1 MFVAAVIVKDDVDDL
16 AGRDLGLD
24 GVEEADELLVPVA
37 LYAAPDDFGQIH
49 WSTEYKYVARCS
61 APSWRAPLRSS
72 QKPTDMP
79 KQGARPNLA
88 LDGER
93 PIQVMGHRPV
103 TAGFQRQP
111 PLGAVERLDLRFLVD
126 REHHR
131 VGRRMHVEA
140 DDRDCQ
146 EFRARRAVETAIRPW
161 PL

>member
-1 MFVAAVIVKDDVDDL
+1 VFVAAVIVEDDVDDL

-37 LYAAPDDFGQIH
+37 LHAAPDDFGQIH
-49 WSTEYKYVARCS
+49 WSTEYKYAARCS

-93 PIQVMGHRPV
+93 PIQVVGHGRAAPL
-103 TAGFQRQP
+103 FHRQTR
-111 PLGAVERLDLRFLVD
+111 LGAVESLDLAFLID
-126 REHHR
+126 AEQHG
-131 VGRRMHVEA
+131 VGGRIDTEA
-140 DDRDCQ
+140 DDDPTS
-146 EFRARRAVETAIRPW
+146 AGSI
-161 PL
+161 